1 MWGLRP
7 DPSPRPVRPV
17 TRRRPLGFA
26 LPVLVVGVCL
36 RSEVKCRPQGCEAFS
51 VPRPPS
57 LGAAV
62 PSPVLSRD
70 RVTCLHRVECQPLVH
85 FCWNRTFSGCGIG
98 LDFPGSGPAP
108 CLARDRGRRAGEE
121 AEPGCILKGG
131 DSRDRWKL
139 ECPLGHP
146 WRGVGHRGRK
156 PEGGTCLGRSAPG
169 RSPLAAVV
177 GTPWGSAP
185 FHLRAGVLGFGSVTL
200 SGDFRGVKELQ
211 VL

>member
-1 MWGLRP
+1 MQAPGLK
-7 DPSPRPVRPV
+7 PS
-17 TRRRPLGFA
+17 
-26 LPVLVVGVCL
+26 LP
-36 RSEVKCRPQGCEAFS
+36 PQ
-51 VPRPPS
+51 S

-70 RVTCLHRVECQPLVH
+70 RVTCLHHVECQPLVH

-108 CLARDRGRRAGEE
+108 CVARDRGRRAGEE

-146 WRGVGHRGRK
+146 WGGVGHRGRK

-169 RSPLAAVV
+169 RSPLAAVA

-200 SGDFRGVKELQ
+200 SGDFRGVKEL
-211 VL
+211 